1 MQRASIS
8 GEPRPV
14 FVISKVSNSVDFA
27 GLVKLVVSRPAG
39 SPTSQWN
46 AGESN

>member
-1 MQRASIS
+1 MQQVSIS

-14 FVISKVSNSVDFA
+14 FLISKVSDSVDFA
-27 GLVKLVVSRPAG
+27 GLVKLVVSDKLAP
-39 SPTSQWN
+39 PISQWN